1 VNNNPAI
8 DEAGDLLRMLIPRMI
23 DDMFKL
29 TLDRVFNNQ
38 MKDELEC
45 FEVNGYPNDKNM
57 W

>member
-1 VNNNPAI
+1 MNNNPAI

-29 TLDRVFNNQ
+29 TLDRIFNNQ
-38 MKDELEC
+38 MKDELDD